1 MESSNFNENNC
12 AICLDDFCT
21 STEKATL
28 VTKGIPSLIEFCK
41 IRGNTFLQDYLERQN
56 EQDPVGRVPVDPKCR
71 RAYVDPKR
79 AKRSCD
85 SALQPSPKKS
95 KLRFNQPTFQWK
107 TRCIID
113 DSKHKNRYTESRRV
127 GGKEESVQLIHK
139 I

>member
-41 IRGNTFLQDYLERQN
+41 IRGNTLLQDYLERQN
-56 EQDPVGRVPVDPKCR
+56 EQDPVGRVPVDPKCCR
-71 RAYVDPKR
+71 TYVDPKR

-85 SALQPSPKKS
+85 SAL
-95 KLRFNQPTFQWK
+95 
-107 TRCIID
+107 
-113 DSKHKNRYTESRRV
+113 
-127 GGKEESVQLIHK
+127 
-139 I
+139 